1 MTPLAKL
8 QQQFISGIYE
18 KDAEGA
24 AQFLAQ
30 GGISPTAQMEIY
42 WRHTYNALT
51 DVLCQHYPATEVI
64 VGKKFMRAAAREFI
78 SHHPQ
83 QHGNLEF
90 YGTGFPEFL
99 NGYAP
104 ARKLEYL
111 PDVARLERALH
122 ESMIAEEAGSVEPST
137 FAVRPEAFAALRLKL
152 HPSVRLVESHF
163 PVHNIWQV
171 AIFGTGDET
180 LDVSK
185 GGGFWRV
192 AKQAGEVKVL
202 PMNEAEF
209 EMLAAIHEGH
219 TLLEAYEAAAAVQAD
234 FDLENALKN
243 HIVQG
248 LFTSL
253 RTV

>member
-1 MTPLAKL
+1 MTTLAKL
-8 QQQFISGIYE
+8 QQKFISGIY
-18 KDAEGA
+18 KKNAEGA
-24 AQFLAQ
+24 AEFLAQ
-30 GGISPTAQMEIY
+30 GNISPKAQMEIY
-42 WRHTYNALT
+42 WRHSYNALT
-51 DVLCQHYPATEVI
+51 DVLSQHYPATEVI

-78 SHHPQ
+78 NHHPQ

-99 NGYAP
+99 SGYAP
-104 ARKLEYL
+104 ARKLAYL

-122 ESMIAEEAGSVEPST
+122 ESMIADGAGSIDPSA
-137 FAVRPEAFAALRLKL
+137 FAVSPEAFAALRLKL

-163 PVHNIWQV
+163 PIHDIWQV

-192 AKQAGEVKVL
+192 AKHAGEVKVL
-202 PMNEAEF
+202 PIDEAEF
-209 EMLAAIHEGH
+209 EMLAAIHEAH
-219 TLLEAYEAAAAVQAD
+219 TLLEAYEAAAAVRAD
-234 FDLENALKN
+234 FDLENELKN

-248 LFTSL
+248 LFHEK